1 MVLNWLLFSWT
12 VISLSIILV
21 RLLAKSMRPLELFKV
36 RTRVCSL
43 ISITRKEGSGDHV
56 YNEFFR

>member
-12 VISLSIILV
+12 VISLSTISV
-21 RLLAKSMRPLELFKV
+21 RPLAKSMRPLESFKV

-43 ISITRKEGSGDHV
+43 ASITRKEGSGDHV
-56 YNEFFR
+56 YDEFFW